1 MLHDLKGLKALVFGA
16 SSGIGADIALALASH
31 GVDTAVHY
39 CNGESRAKAVAQS
52 AINSGVNAP
61 LIKANLC
68 EQGDAAS
75 AVSRAALAMG
85 GLDILINNAG
95 SMVGRAKL
103 EDIDRQLYDNILDL
117 NAWSVI
123 EASQAALPYLRAS
136 DSGCIINLST
146 VAARNGG
153 GIGAGLYAS
162 AKAFTTTMTRNMSK
176 ELANDNIRVNAISP
190 GVIETP
196 FHAETP
202 KDILEGLTNAIPLG
216 RLGKPQECAG
226 AALFL
231 ASPSM
236 SSYITGH
243 IIDINGGL
251 MMV

>member
-1 MLHDLKGLKALVFGA
+1 MLDDLKGLKALVFGA
-16 SSGIGADIALALASH
+16 SSGIGADIALALANH
-31 GVDTAVHY
+31 GVNTAIHY
-39 CNGESRAKAVAQS
+39 CNGEERAKSVSES
-52 AINSGVNAP
+52 AKNCGVNAP
-61 LIKANLC
+61 LIKANLSQ
-68 EQGDAAS
+68 QGDAAS
-75 AVSRAALAMG
+75 AVLSAAKALG
-85 GLDILINNAG
+85 GIDILINNAG
-95 SMVGRAKL
+95 SMVARAKL
-103 EDIDRQLYDNILDL
+103 EDIDRELYDTILDL

-136 DSGCIINLST
+136 EAGCIINLST

-153 GIGAGLYAS
+153 GVGAGLYAS

-176 ELANDNIRVNAISP
+176 ELANDSIRVNAIAP

-202 KDILEGLTNAIPLG
+202 KDILDGLTSAIPLG

-231 ASPSM
+231 SSPSM